1 MISLGTRKDILPSW
15 IFSFGSSF
23 TGGLITGRGN
33 VLIFSNVKKLR
44 SDPAVQKSVPLAFG
58 IIVTFVGIIVFYIT
72 IIRLIWKFINPSP
85 TSKVNIFKG
94 QALIAKFNHFLLYL
108 SVLAI
113 TTSGV
118 LKKLYMGETLNFF
131 FFKYGFQNDNFVLAD
146 FFYQI
151 HIYSNYLLIGLIVVH
166 IIAVIAH
173 HVLFKDKILKKIT

>member
-1 MISLGTRKDILPSW
+1 MKLFNSH
-15 IFSFGSSF
+15 FEY
-23 TGGLITGRGN
+23 GLLAKLFHWLTFI
-33 VLIFSNVKKLR
+33 VLIAQIPFGFYLVGLEFSEEKIELENIHIL
-44 SDPAVQKSVPLAFG
+44 
-58 IIVTFVGIIVFYIT
+58 VGIIVFYIT

-85 TSKVNIFKG
+85 TSIVNIFKG